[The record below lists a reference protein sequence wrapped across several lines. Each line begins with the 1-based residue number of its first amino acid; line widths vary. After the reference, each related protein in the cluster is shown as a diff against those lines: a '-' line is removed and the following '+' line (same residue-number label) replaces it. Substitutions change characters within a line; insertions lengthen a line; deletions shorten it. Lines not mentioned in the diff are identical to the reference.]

1 MRDMGRIWVL
11 WFQGSKLQEDESTD
25 GLRDQ
30 GSGIGD
36 RDFRLLAAGSSRKAG
51 YPYRVRTDEHFLTFL
66 IPFYDNGLP
75 CPFSYAQ
82 PAVGG
87 MIRFIPTTRAGLTR
101 FFTALRLSPQ
111 CSSESIPFKEQ
122 GGIVP

>member
-1 MRDMGRIWVL
+1 MGRIWVL
-11 WFQGSKLQEDESTD
+11 WFQGSRLQEDEITD
-25 GLRDQ
+25 GLRDK

-51 YPYRVRTDEHFLTFL
+51 YPYQVHTDEHFLTFL
-66 IPFYDNGLP
+66 IPFYNNRLP
-75 CPFSYAQ
+75 CSFSYAQ

-87 MIRFIPTTRAGLTR
+87 MIRLVPKTRDGLTH

-111 CSSESIPFKEQ
+111 CSSESTPFNEQ